1 MIASLGSRNNG
12 LIPTVGL
19 LFLAILSCSIW
30 LGGTHCQAQDT
41 STQDAAPQS
50 KSRFAGP
57 TDSGFLLPNGWHLTP
72 AGKQVDTSD
81 LLLNIFPMKDS
92 RRAVVATSGFNEHQ
106 LGIVDLDSGEFLSK
120 QVVHQSWFGLAV
132 APDESRLWWSG
143 GGFGRVH
150 QFQIDENQLIQTSEK
165 EPSPFELS
173 RKELAEIRTKLSKEK
188 SFKSGLAWDSKR
200 KCLYALNINQGKL
213 LAINEEGQTVSEL
226 DLGGRPYDVQISPRN
241 GLLYVSDWSERRILV
256 IDPHQMTLAARILV
270 GEHPNQ
276 LAFHPTDDRLFVSC
290 GSSNG
295 VWVIDTKRG
304 VVTETIMTSLFPLS
318 PEGSTPDA
326 LAVSPDGSNLL
337 VANADN
343 NCIAVVDVTAPS
355 RSQVKGF
362 IPTGW
367 YPTSERFR
375 LLTSPMTRNFKS
387 TRLRCIAT
395 APIPTNCFRPY
406 PRRFQRSFQHALEI
420 HVLSSMSSMSSKRI
434 EPTTKSLG
442 IWQVNRHRRATGILV
457 CACSHAR

>member
-19 LFLAILSCSIW
+19 LFPAILSCSIW

-41 STQDAAPQS
+41 STQDAASQS

-81 LLLNIFPMKDS
+81 LLLNIFPMEDS

-173 RKELAEIRTKLSKEK
+173 RKELAEIRT
-188 SFKSGLAWDSKR
+188 
-200 KCLYALNINQGKL
+200 
-213 LAINEEGQTVSEL
+213 
-226 DLGGRPYDVQISPRN
+226 
-241 GLLYVSDWSERRILV
+241 
-256 IDPHQMTLAARILV
+256 
-270 GEHPNQ
+270 
-276 LAFHPTDDRLFVSC
+276 
-290 GSSNG
+290 
-295 VWVIDTKRG
+295 
-304 VVTETIMTSLFPLS
+304 
-318 PEGSTPDA
+318 
-326 LAVSPDGSNLL
+326 
-337 VANADN
+337 
-343 NCIAVVDVTAPS
+343 
-355 RSQVKGF
+355 
-362 IPTGW
+362 
-367 YPTSERFR
+367 
-375 LLTSPMTRNFKS
+375 
-387 TRLRCIAT
+387 
-395 APIPTNCFRPY
+395 
-406 PRRFQRSFQHALEI
+406 
-420 HVLSSMSSMSSKRI
+420 
-434 EPTTKSLG
+434 
-442 IWQVNRHRRATGILV
+442 
-457 CACSHAR
+457 